1 MVPNTA
7 INRPQNPH
15 DMHPCGGA
23 ESTPSQT
30 AHANTRNAAAK
41 RPAEGLHV
49 ALDFAGYLVYDKDIR
64 FYSYMNESEEK
75 LMSR

>member
-1 MVPNTA
+1 
-7 INRPQNPH
+7 
-15 DMHPCGGA
+15 MHPCGGA

-30 AHANTRNAAAK
+30 AHADNRNAAAR

-64 FYSYMNESEEK
+64 FYSYMNESEGN
-75 LMSR
+75 